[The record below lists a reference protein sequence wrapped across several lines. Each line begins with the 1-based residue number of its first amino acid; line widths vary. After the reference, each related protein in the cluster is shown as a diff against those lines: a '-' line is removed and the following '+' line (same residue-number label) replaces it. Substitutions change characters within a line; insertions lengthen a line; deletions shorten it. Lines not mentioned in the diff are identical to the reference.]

1 MTSEFE
7 EGSHWMSEN
16 DDLVKIISIDGSQVY
31 FCYTTELAKEY
42 RTSKP
47 VFQIFYRRLE
57 PEEEGLMLLGSL
69 PR

>member
-1 MTSEFE
+1 
-7 EGSHWMSEN
+7 MSEN
-16 DDLVKIISIDGSQVY
+16 DDLIKIILLDDSQVY
-31 FCYTTELAKEY
+31 FCYTTEPAKEY

-47 VFQIFYRRLE
+47 FFKIFYRRLE